1 MKKAFATIVAVLALS
16 STALA
21 GGNYKVDVK
30 APASAKKG
38 EKATAK
44 LHVEGTG
51 GFHLNQEYPTKLT
64 LTAPSG
70 VKLEK
75 DKMTKAD
82 AAKFK
87 EDGADFEIAF
97 TSSDAGKKEFSGELK
112 FATCRTTDCVP
123 ASEKV
128 AFTVEV
134 K

>member
-1 MKKAFATIVAVLALS
+1 MT
-16 STALA
+16 
-21 GGNYKVDVK
+21 
-30 APASAKKG
+30 
-38 EKATAK
+38 KATAK